1 MGIVL
6 ACSGTNPDATQVRMD
21 YAGLGDDFYA
31 APFPSET
38 RRVEGRTSA
47 NGFPNVRG
55 DGDVQAL
62 IDIANELTGFGTT
75 STVFFAMS
83 GPLDPSVESD
93 PDPSDAWDAPVL
105 LVDVDAGTDPH
116 PIEVRFREDGGPFGT
131 ANLLS
136 VLPLQGRPLAFD
148 ARYAAVVRTR
158 VLDASGAPLGVS
170 DAVRELQRGRT
181 PDGMSDA
188 AAADYRHALDAL
200 AARGVDDV
208 AGLAVFRTQDPTAEL
223 RAAYEAMLAQP
234 LPEVRDLRHVETFD
248 DFCAFEGITSMP
260 TYQHGEPP
268 NTLSGGTF
276 EWTDGEPVLYGHEDA
291 RVLITIPRGAM
302 PAEGWPLVVFSRT
315 GAGGDRPLVER
326 GVRAENGGPA
336 IEAGSGPARD
346 FARVGWA
353 GISID
358 GPHGGMR
365 NTRAPSWGAEQT
377 LVFNILNMAGTRDN
391 VRQSALELALATRMI
406 ESLSFDA
413 SDCPDTVGE
422 ARFDDAQLALFGHS
436 MGATISPLAAAIE
449 PRIRALLLSGAG
461 GSWIE
466 NIIHKELPVPVR
478 GGFQSILGVTG
489 AWEIHE
495 HDPSM
500 MLLQW
505 AGESADPPVYASA
518 IRDNGTHVLMMQGIV
533 DHYILPPIANALSL
547 ALELDLAGESVD
559 TDPSFEDIRQFT
571 PLRDH
576 LVFSGGEEIALP
588 AAANRDGTTAVVVQ
602 HAQDPIEDGHE
613 VVFQLDEPKA
623 AYRCFLETLQ
633 RGEPPRVPA
642 PGAAC
647 E

>member
-1 MGIVL
+1 MALLL
-6 ACSGTNPDATQVRMD
+6 ACSGSSTPGTQVRMD
-21 YAGLGDDFYA
+21 YAAIGDDFYA

-38 RRVEGRTSA
+38 RRVDGHTSA
-47 NGFPNVRG
+47 RGFPNLRG

-62 IDIANELTGFGTT
+62 IDIVEALDGFGTT
-75 STVFFAMS
+75 STIYFAMS
-83 GPLDPSVESD
+83 AALDPGIDSD
-93 PDPSDAWDAPVL
+93 PDTRGWDAPVL
-105 LVDVDAGTDPH
+105 LVDVDGESDPH
-116 PIEVRFREDGGPFGT
+116 PIEVRFRVDGGPFGT

-148 ARYAAVVRTR
+148 TRYAAVVRTR
-158 VLDASGAPLGVS
+158 VLDAEGNELAVS
-170 DAVRELQRGRT
+170 DAVRALRRGGV
-181 PDGMSDA
+181 PEGMSDA
-188 AAADYRHALDAL
+188 VAADYRHALDVL
-200 AARGVDDV
+200 SERGVDDV
-208 AGLAVFRTQDPTAEL
+208 AGLAVFRTQDPTAEM
-223 RAAYEAMLAQP
+223 RAAYDAILAQP
-234 LPEVRDLRHVETFD
+234 LPEIRDLQWVETFD
-248 DFCAFEGITSMP
+248 DFCAFEGVTTMP
-260 TYQHGEPP
+260 TFQHGEPP

-276 EWTDGEPVLYGHEDA
+276 EWTDGVPELYGHEDA

-302 PAEGWPLVVFSRT
+302 PTEGYPPIVFSRT

-326 GVRAENGGPA
+326 GVRAENGGAA
-336 IEAGSGPARD
+336 IEEGSGPARD

-365 NTRAPSWGAEQT
+365 NTSAPSWGAEQT

-413 SDCPDTVGE
+413 SACPDAPVD
-422 ARFDDAQLALFGHS
+422 ARFDDEHLTMFGHS
-436 MGATISPLAAAIE
+436 MGATISPLAVAVE

-466 NIIHKELPVPVR
+466 NIIHKELPIPVR

-489 AWEIHE
+489 AYEIHE

-518 IRDNGTHVLMMQGIV
+518 IRDNGAHVLMMQGIV

-547 ALELDLAGESVD
+547 ALDLDLAGEALD
-559 TDPSFEDIRQFT
+559 ENDIEDIAQFA
-571 PLRDH
+571 PLREH
-576 LVFSGGEEIALP
+576 LPFSEGDAIDLP
-588 AAANRDGTTAVVVQ
+588 VRGNQEGVTAVVVQ
-602 HAQDPIEDGHE
+602 HLQDEVEDGHE
-613 VVFQLDEPKA
+613 VVFQLDEPKNE
-623 AYRCFLETLQ
+623 YRCFLETL
-633 RGEPPRVPA
+633 RSGASPLVPA
-642 PGAAC
+642 PGGAC